1 MSFDP
6 ELFGQ
11 AMGDAIRAAVEPL
24 REEVAFLKEQL
35 AESRLEKSIK
45 SLVADAVKQL
55 PEPPPGKSVTLED
68 VRPVLDAALLQ
79 IRKEADEAIAEP
91 LRLAEAARDS
101 LFKAVG
107 ELRQPEDGKSVTLKD
122 VQPIVDEAIKAISDE
137 AQRRVDQAVKA
148 LPEPKP
154 GVGVAGAMIDRDGC
168 LLLTLSNGDVKSLG
182 VVVGRNGADFTET
195 SFDYDGER
203 TLTIHGKSGSI
214 AKHLPIPLDRGYYR
228 DGMGPIQK
236 GDIVTHD
243 GSAWIALKDTK
254 ERPGHDSKEDWRLL
268 ARKGRDGESIVRKV
282 TTGPAEPI
290 KLKDQA

>member
-11 AMGDAIRAAVEPL
+11 AMGDAIRAAVDPL
-24 REEVAFLKEQL
+24 REEVARLKEQL

-45 SLVADAVKQL
+45 DLVADAVKEL
-55 PEPPPGKSVTLED
+55 PAPAPGKSVTLED
-68 VRPVLDAALLQ
+68 VRPVLDAALQQ
-79 IRKEADEAIAEP
+79 IRKEADEVIAEP
-91 LRLAEAARDS
+91 LRLAEAARDE

-122 VQPIVDEAIKAISDE
+122 VQPLVDEAIKAISDE
-137 AQRRVDQAVKA
+137 AQRRVDQAVKD
-148 LPEPKP
+148 LPEPKS

-168 LLLTLSNGDVKSLG
+168 LLLTLSNGEVKSLG
-182 VVVGRNGADFTET
+182 VVVGSNGADFTET

-203 TLTIHGKSGSI
+203 TLMIHGKSGSI

-228 DGMGPIQK
+228 DGMLIQK

>member
-6 ELFGQ
+6 ELFGR

-24 REEVAFLKEQL
+24 REEVARLKEQL
-35 AESRLEKSIK
+35 AESSLEKSIK
-45 SLVADAVKQL
+45 GLVADAVKEL
-55 PEPPPGKSVTLED
+55 PAPTPGKSVTLED
-68 VRPVLDAALLQ
+68 VRPVLDAAVQQ

-91 LRLAEAARDS
+91 LRSAEAARDS
-101 LFKAVG
+101 LLKAVG

-122 VQPIVDEAIKAISDE
+122 VQPLVDEAIKAISDE
-137 AQRRVDQAVKA
+137 AQRRVEQALKD

-168 LLLTLSNGDVKSLG
+168 LLLTLSNGEVKSLG
-182 VVVGRNGADFTET
+182 VVVGSNGADFTET

-214 AKHLPIPLDRGYYR
+214 TKHLPIPLDRGYYR
-228 DGMGPIQK
+228 DGMPIQK

-254 ERPGHDSKEDWRLL
+254 ERPGHDYKEDWRLL